1 MLDFP
6 EPPSL
11 ASKAQEYKKIFE
23 THQRTKEYKGHTA
36 KVHSVGWNC
45 EGKYLASGSFDQT
58 VSIFSFVQN
67 SLVCIHNYLNNNR
80 NNVSE

>member
-11 ASKAQEYKKIFE
+11 ASRAQEYKRVFE
-23 THQRTKEYKGHTA
+23 THQRTKEVKGHTA

-58 VSIFSFVQN
+58 VTVFSFVQS
-67 SLVCIHNYLNNNR
+67 SLVSIYLTFD
-80 NNVSE
+80 